1 MLEKSRRIWYNERD
15 RMTILLVL
23 RFYRQTFFLRAFKR
37 EKCLVVVVRHGLNA
51 ISPNVLSQSVHF
63 SFWLSGIHSGMVAR
77 KEIHVLRGA
86 VFDSMNDTE
95 RRTNGSGDRIKGNG
109 SKRVFRKND
118 FFGHGMSIIKL
129 RKKYKYKAEKAG

>member
-1 MLEKSRRIWYNERD
+1 MFGRCCSAWVECNIAERSVAKRSFFVLAIGHSLGHGRTERD
-15 RMTILLVL
+15 SCS
-23 RFYRQTFFLRAFKR
+23 A
-37 EKCLVVVVRHGLNA
+37 
-51 ISPNVLSQSVHF
+51 
-63 SFWLSGIHSGMVAR
+63 
-77 KEIHVLRGA
+77 GA